1 MNGCVIQSKP
11 SALTCGLKDS
21 GVALAVPRGERLHH
35 AVDLLGFTRQTE
47 APQELPANRGGGLS
61 RLMRVRGSRVHA
73 GSPSAHRR
81 AWTKLRSANSCSS
94 TKACSTLMLKSSL
107 QEEK

>member
-1 MNGCVIQSKP
+1 MVVSFKQSKP

-61 RLMRVRGSRVHA
+61 RLMRVRGSGFTPAVPLLTV
-73 GSPSAHRR
+73 GLGPS
-81 AWTKLRSANSCSS
+81 
-94 TKACSTLMLKSSL
+94 
-107 QEEK
+107 